1 MKIVFPH
8 SSLIAS
14 TQAVE
19 FKQGEIIKQGDP
31 VIVPEHAWEGN
42 LTYLYGSVVKTT
54 IYRMWYQAHGI
65 YVAYARSRDGIHW
78 EKPLLGLVDHD
89 GSKKNNFL
97 PWESQ
102 IPAGGTNVLLDKHD
116 PNPQRRYKS
125 VYYSQLADGHAAG
138 LYVSFSHDGIHWRDF
153 SENPVLS
160 TLVHKY
166 GNQNR
171 SRLPSHAASCIF
183 SRSLIRS
190 WRVNFHWKG
199 LAVRS

>member
-78 EKPLLGLVDHD
+78 EKPLVKRLRTGQPNVGPTVGLDDGGKELCAPQSRSLG
-89 GSKKNNFL
+89 SR
-97 PWESQ
+97 S
-102 IPAGGTNVLLDKHD
+102 NVVIDLHMPSLIYD
-116 PNPQRRYKS
+116 PDERARRYKLFG
-125 VYYSQLADGHAAG
+125 YTDEGYCAA
-138 LYVSFSHDGIHWRDF
+138 FSRDGIHFKPADC
-153 SENPVLS
+153 NPVI
-160 TLVHKY
+160 
-166 GNQNR
+166 
-171 SRLPSHAASCIF
+171 RLIKF
-183 SRSLIRS
+183 
-190 WRVNFHWKG
+190 
-199 LAVRS
+199 